1 MFIQIEGIDGAG
13 KTTQCDLLRE
23 YMAASSIPAVV
34 VKELDSTEFGK
45 KIREILLHGK
55 MNAAVAEMFLFLA
68 SKAQA
73 FSEIILPHQAKG
85 ECVIADRGHGSF
97 ISYNASIGISK
108 ELLME
113 FLNVAHFGVMPDL
126 TVLLDVPVGIAKRRL
141 KSRKEKS
148 RFDLL
153 DEFHMER
160 QRRQF
165 LLLAE
170 SMPNWIVIDGTQ
182 EKEIIH
188 KQIEKEVSGRQ

>member
-23 YMAASSIPAVV
+23 YMAASNVPAVV

-55 MNAAVAEMFLFLA
+55 LNAAVAEMFLFRV

-126 TVLLDVPVGIAKRRL
+126 TVLLDVPVG
-141 KSRKEKS
+141 
-148 RFDLL
+148 
-153 DEFHMER
+153 
-160 QRRQF
+160 
-165 LLLAE
+165 
-170 SMPNWIVIDGTQ
+170 NCQ
-182 EKEIIH
+182 EEA
-188 KQIEKEVSGRQ
+188 